1 MKRRI
6 LSAGLIVLFSLTSAW
21 AADVDGKWTAK
32 AGGQGQGGADIT
44 LVFKIVDNKL
54 TGTVNNSLS
63 QGDAEIQDGKIIG
76 DEISFSLK
84 RTINGTETTVTW
96 KGRISG
102 DEIKFTRTQE
112 GARGAG
118 AAATEIVAKRA
129 K

>member
-6 LSAGLIVLFSLTSAW
+6 ISAGLTILFSLTSAW

-54 TGTVNNSLS
+54 TGTVSNSLS
-63 QGDAEIQDGKIIG
+63 PGDAEIKDGKVTG
-76 DEISFSLK
+76 DEISFSIQ
-84 RTINGTETTVTW
+84 RTINGTEATVTW
-96 KGRISG
+96 NGRISG
-102 DEIKFTRTQE
+102 DEIKFTRKQE
-112 GARGAG
+112 GARG
-118 AAATEIVAKRA
+118 AAATEIVAKRV